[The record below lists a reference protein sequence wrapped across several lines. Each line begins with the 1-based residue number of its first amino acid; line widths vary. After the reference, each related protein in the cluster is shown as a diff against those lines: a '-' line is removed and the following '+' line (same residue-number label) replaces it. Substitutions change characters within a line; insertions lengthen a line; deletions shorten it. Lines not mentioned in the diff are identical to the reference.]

1 MTFPTGAVQATQP
14 PVFNIRVLHGV
25 DNEFLVPVLVSPA
38 GDPLDFSGYSGWTIE
53 TGTGPVC
60 SVEVT
65 GESRIYI
72 RCDAS
77 ASTTPKKS
85 FGYVVKARNT
95 LNQLVAVLRGPASTV
110 EGHLA

>member
-25 DNEFLVPVLVSPA
+25 DNEFLVPVLVTPA
-38 GDPLDFSGYSGWTIE
+38 GDPLDFTGYTGWTID

-60 SVEVT
+60 TVEVT

-77 ASTTPKKS
+77 ASAVSAKTFK
-85 FGYVVKARNT
+85 YVVKARNT
-95 LNQLVAVLRGPASTV
+95 LNQLVAILRGPASTV
-110 EGHLA
+110 DGHV